1 MIKIK
6 RVSIALCIFLVV
18 SITGGCASNYG
29 ANTISDYGR
38 YLDLEKNRSTKLE
51 VYELFGQPVDVVS
64 IGDDSILYWKYI
76 KTRSQM
82 SGATFVPFVGL
93 LFGGSNET
101 VTTAVFYFDENET
114 FTKLET
120 FDKDR
125 YQNMWVS
132 LGKIAAEGSQ
142 RKNARLR
149 VAVEMKKLGIDF
161 DLKSFNQQYQ
171 TDELKG
177 A

>member
-1 MIKIK
+1 MIQTEKI
-6 RVSIALCIFLVV
+6 SIALCIFLIV
-18 SITGGCASNYG
+18 SLTGGCASNYG
-29 ANTISDYGR
+29 ADTISDHGR
-38 YLDLEKNRSTKLE
+38 YLDLEKNKSTKLE

-64 IGDDSILYWKYI
+64 IAEDSMVYWKYI
-76 KTRSQM
+76 KTRSQV
-82 SGATFVPFVGL
+82 SGVTYVPFVGL
-93 LFGGSNET
+93 LFGGNNET
-101 VTTAVFYFDENET
+101 VNTAVFYFDENDT

-120 FDKDR
+120 FDKGR
-125 YQNMWVS
+125 YQNMWIA
-132 LGKIAAEGSQ
+132 LGKITAEGNE
-142 RKNARLR
+142 RKDARIR